1 MLDLDKENLEVLLEN
16 PFVAAIYKRTEP
28 YMPEFL
34 TLDPHRG
41 ECRELVVCVGELLVC
56 VVNDDG
62 LFS

>member
-41 ECRELVVCVGELLVC
+41 ECWELVVCFGELVC
-56 VVNDDG
+56 VVKDDC
-62 LFS
+62 